1 MTPARL
7 SIVVPTY
14 NRRAL
19 LQRTLPL
26 LLQQATAAGGVEVLV
41 VVDGSR
47 DGTLEMLRRYRGNPL
62 LRVLTQEN
70 LGLAAARN
78 RGAHEATSEVVLF
91 LDDDM
96 ILKDGS
102 IAAHCEAH
110 TDGRDRVVFGG
121 LALAEGLRRSFLK
134 RGIEIWGSQVEG
146 RLSAPGYEFRFDDCH
161 FGHASMARRLLQSA
175 GGFDESFIRYGNE
188 DYDLGWRLIQ
198 AGAEM
203 RYLPSAVACQF
214 YDKTLYRWL
223 RDCECVGMADRDLA
237 GKHPCLEKDLRF
249 ASLPRHPLKR
259 VARASGLSTLDPLA
273 PAWRL
278 LEAGLA
284 SLEWMGARG
293 SVLGKAQSLLGER
306 RYWKGVRR
314 SASSNSVPGR
324 GSEAQRG
331 RTA

>member
-1 MTPARL
+1 MTAPRL

-14 NRRAL
+14 NRRGL
-19 LQRTLPL
+19 LARTLPL
-26 LLQQATAAGGVEVLV
+26 LLRQAGATEGVEVLV
-41 VVDGSR
+41 VVDGSK
-47 DGTLEMLRRYRGNPL
+47 DGTLEMLQRYRPDNL
-62 LRVLTQEN
+62 LRVITQAN

-78 RGAHEATSEVVLF
+78 RGAQAATSEIVLF

-102 IAAHCEAH
+102 IAAHREAH
-110 TDGRDRVVFGG
+110 ADGIDRVVFGG
-121 LALAEGLRRSFLK
+121 LALADGLRRSFLK

-161 FGHASMARRLLQSA
+161 FGHASVARRLLQGA

-203 RYLPSAVACQF
+203 RYLSSAIAYQF

-223 RDCECVGMADRDLA
+223 QDCEFVGMADRDLA
-237 GKHPCLEKDLRF
+237 GKHPTLEKDLRF
-249 ASLPRHPLKR
+249 ASLPSHPLKR
-259 VARASGLSTLDPLA
+259 MARASGLSTLDPLA
-273 PAWRL
+273 PAWGL

-314 SASSNSVPGR
+314 SRSVNSK
-324 GSEAQRG
+324 SERKLVAQRG
-331 RTA
+331 RTP